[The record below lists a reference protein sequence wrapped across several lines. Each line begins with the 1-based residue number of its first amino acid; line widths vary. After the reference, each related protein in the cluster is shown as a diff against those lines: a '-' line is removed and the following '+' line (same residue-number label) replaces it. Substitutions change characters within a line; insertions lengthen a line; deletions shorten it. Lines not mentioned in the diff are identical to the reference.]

1 MNARQLAMRDPA
13 KAAIMGAITGDSFG
27 FGQDYG
33 ASRPVNDINRPRP
46 RLVPNQFS
54 HVGFGDDYGFGA
66 YEYNGDFGFGAPD
79 YGDDYGFGA
88 ARARARRPP
97 PRPGAAPG
105 AWNPTST
112 EARTMLLD
120 PNRNSTV
127 KVTGYS
133 FSFSPTSL
141 LTLGTAA
148 SLGTFT
154 QQPSTSIKGRR
165 VVTNAPATNFVLLT
179 ALQIAN
185 VNVFV
190 GTTEDAYTYNANG
203 VNILMDL
210 PRLDPQNR
218 ATASGTY
225 TGILPPGYSAGGT
238 FQFIITLQGPSTLAG
253 GYGQ

>member
-1 MNARQLAMRDPA
+1 MNARQLALRDPA

-27 FGQDYG
+27 FGADYG
-33 ASRPVNDINRPRP
+33 ASRPVNDVNRPRRP
-46 RLVPNQFS
+46 APQFS

-66 YEYNGDFGFGAPD
+66 YEYGDDYGFGSPD

-88 ARARARRPP
+88 AKRRPAP
-97 PRPGAAPG
+97 RRPARPGAAPA

-112 EARTMLLD
+112 ESRTMLLD

-133 FSFSPTSL
+133 FSFSPTAL

-203 VNILMDL
+203 VNIIMDL

-225 TGILPPGYSAGGT
+225 TGILPPGYSAGGS